1 MTRVKAQTTV
11 FPFCSPSPP
20 PFSPLIHSFPSPSNS
35 HCKQKYHT
43 HIYIHTYKMNNNFRV
58 TRTPEETPTTSSTF
72 LNPIQW
78 YTINSVN
85 MILDLICKYQGIREI
100 ESTMAAEWTDEKHS
114 MYIKSIEASFVNQL
128 YDSKQIR
135 TSFPCKGTSCDPAT
149 TSGQFK
155 VLRGGCWQKINFERV
170 NPQTSRINQCHDLT
184 ENPWIQHYRSSSKQR
199 STVAPSLQESVSTS
213 SKVVD
218 LGQRKG
224 IPSGS
229 GHLHLCESRVCHKD
243 MLSSDTEMSGQNFVD
258 DEVKGKKQNKKSKV
272 KRQRSVTDA
281 KDNDQRVPNR
291 KSSSGGDFTK
301 DFVSA

>member
-20 PFSPLIHSFPSPSNS
+20 LSLLLFIHFLHLPIPIAN
-35 HCKQKYHT
+35 KNIT
-43 HIYIHTYKMNNNFRV
+43 YIHTYKMNNNFRV

-72 LNPIQW
+72 LNPI
-78 YTINSVN
+78 
-85 MILDLICKYQGIREI
+85 QGIREI

-128 YDSKQIR
+128 YDSKQMR

-170 NPQTSRINQCHDLT
+170 NPQTSRINHCHDLT

-213 SKVVD
+213 SKVAD

-272 KRQRSVTDA
+272 KRQRSLTDA
-281 KDNDQRVPNR
+281 KDNDQLRPFNR
-291 KSSSGGDFTK
+291 TMD
-301 DFVSA
+301 

>member
-11 FPFCSPSPP
+11 FPFCSPSL
-20 PFSPLIHSFPSPSNS
+20 PLSLLLFIHFLHLPIPIAN
-35 HCKQKYHT
+35 KNIT
-43 HIYIHTYKMNNNFRV
+43 HKHTYKMNNNFRV

-72 LNPIQW
+72 LNSHNNPI
-78 YTINSVN
+78 
-85 MILDLICKYQGIREI
+85 QGIREI
-100 ESTMAAEWTDEKHS
+100 DSTMAAEWTDEKHS

-128 YDSKQIR
+128 YDSKQMR
-135 TSFPCKGTSCDPAT
+135 ASFPCKGTSCDPAT

-155 VLRGGCWQKINFERV
+155 VLRGGCWQKINFER
-170 NPQTSRINQCHDLT
+170 PQTSRINQCHDLT

-199 STVAPSLQESVSTS
+199 NTVAPSLQESVSTS
-213 SKVVD
+213 NKVVD

-272 KRQRSVTDA
+272 KRQRSLTDA
-281 KDNDQRVPNR
+281 KDNDQLRPFAQLHNR
-291 KSSSGGDFTK
+291 LALQTGRITLLRQNLHFL
-301 DFVSA
+301 